1 MILRLPRLMPR
12 MQSPCQ
18 WNSDAAIEVIY
29 FFGARP
35 SQAEHT
41 IGFKAAGQIL
51 LILAT
56 KRTVCDF
63 SG

>member
-1 MILRLPRLMPR
+1 MPR

>member
-1 MILRLPRLMPR
+1 MPR
-12 MQSPCQ
+12 MQSHCQ
-18 WNSDAAIEVIY
+18 WNSDAVIEVIHS
-29 FFGARP
+29 FGARP

-51 LILAT
+51 LISAT
-56 KRTVCDF
+56 KRTICGF